1 MRVASGVLLQK
12 FELQSSRI
20 GEVMLDQNAREES
33 VVSRHRSISVSRV
46 YTSGEK
52 LSRGLSPRG
61 VRPVRNH
68 RTLWG
73 IETWSRARTALEEPA
88 PARTRDG
95 IGCGIMCGARALVS
109 LL

>member
-20 GEVMLDQNAREES
+20 GEVMLDQDAREES
-33 VVSRHRSISVSRV
+33 VLVSRHRSISVSRV

-61 VRPVRNH
+61 VRPVRHH

-73 IETWSRARTALEEPA
+73 IETWSRARTEMEEPA
-88 PARTRDG
+88 PGRGTGLGAAL
-95 IGCGIMCGARALVS
+95 CAARALVS
-109 LL
+109 LM